1 MATRPKVE
9 TLSPKH
15 WKALELIEE
24 GSLSLAEISESLGW
38 ATDTIYQLCEGN
50 VERMGNVGA
59 LFKEELLKIQA
70 RHTERIKY
78 LTKETKSLGLRK
90 MNEYLRSLT
99 NRKADSK
106 LVREVLAVMNTLA
119 KSTPNVEI
127 GQFSYTKGLN
137 PEDLV
142 NEFRRLSSVAKSA
155 FVGKGVSGS
164 EQGEPG
170 EIPGFAQRRSE
181 LSEEPPTPLLHP
193 DE

>member
-1 MATRPKVE
+1 MK
-9 TLSPKH
+9 
-15 WKALELIEE
+15 
-24 GSLSLAEISESLGW
+24 EIAESLGW
-38 ATDTIYQLCEGN
+38 SEETLYKLLEGN
-50 VERMGNVGA
+50 VAVLGNTGA
-59 LFKEELLKIQA
+59 LFKEELLKIQS
-70 RHTERIKY
+70 RHTERIRY
-78 LTKETKSLGLRK
+78 LTKETKTLGLRK

-99 NRKADSK
+99 KRKADSK
-106 LVREVLAVMNTLA
+106 LVREVLSVMNTLS

-164 EQGEPG
+164 QQGESG
-170 EIPGFAQRRSE
+170 EIPVLVERRSE
-181 LSEEPPTPLLHP
+181 LSEEPPTPLLHS